1 MNEKLFHFDMAES
14 DKCAFCQ
21 PEVESIYL
29 FFLNLFIYSFK
40 ISSDFREHVL
50 SWLRDNNII
59 VVKLKEED
67 IISDT
72 FDVGDDL
79 LNRLGSTIFIYNNVR
94 RVCPP
99 FTGSLLGLGVFILPG
114 KEAH

>member
-40 ISSDFREHVL
+40 KSSDFREHVL

-79 LNRLGSTIFIYNNVR
+79 LPVNHILIAWEVLYSFTTMSEGYALPS
-94 RVCPP
+94 RV
-99 FTGSLLGLGVFILPG
+99 
-114 KEAH
+114 HY